1 MFDVSSTIRRIN
13 GANLLFSFSFS
24 FFFGD
29 YGYRSKYGEE
39 RGSMAHLLNAYEKT
53 SDNAPIERSQVDSLS
68 SPSPIWRTR
77 RIYCQCCS
85 CGASGD
91 KTPGTFTTLEFGK
104 QMASPLT
111 NPPPGWNPFFFL
123 FKFFFYQTVLLLA
136 SICS

>member
-39 RGSMAHLLNAYEKT
+39 RSSMAHLLNAYEKT

-104 QMASPLT
+104 QMMPCQWHLHSQIHPQAGILFFSFL
-111 NPPPGWNPFFFL
+111 NFFFTRQS
-123 FKFFFYQTVLLLA
+123 Y
-136 SICS
+136 S